1 MHVSII
7 LCLGI
12 VRRFQPP
19 LTSYILQNVSFIILH
34 TLSPHKRISHSNGVK
49 LMKTQILLSYIHYTF
64 MEDIDFISAHPP
76 RADFL
81 RKRKYDREFKILTA
95 ETSRRDRG
103 QKPIKSFAS
112 KTLRFDARWKNMKRR
127 AKMHSLNG
135 VFEAN
140 GPRFGEIT
148 RSCVIRWHGR
158 VLLRRRIRGRPLLA
172 ARSQDDWP

>member
-1 MHVSII
+1 MLCIISKSSIRATRPLSIFILKTLNSTVDACLPASIPESLGRSTICCGNKPYAVSVLPYRMHVSII

-19 LTSYILQNVSFIILH
+19 LTSYILQNISFIILH

-112 KTLRFDARWKNMKRR
+112 KTLRFDAR
-127 AKMHSLNG
+127 
-135 VFEAN
+135 
-140 GPRFGEIT
+140 
-148 RSCVIRWHGR
+148 
-158 VLLRRRIRGRPLLA
+158 
-172 ARSQDDWP
+172 